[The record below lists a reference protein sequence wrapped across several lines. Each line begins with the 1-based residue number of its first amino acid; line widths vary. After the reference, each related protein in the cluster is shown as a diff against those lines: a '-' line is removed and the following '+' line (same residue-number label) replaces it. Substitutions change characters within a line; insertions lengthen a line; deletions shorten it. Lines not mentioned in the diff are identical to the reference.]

1 MLDRS
6 RSPAAIRAR
15 ESRARLKA
23 GVRTFR
29 VRAHG
34 RRLAA
39 AMRLANPKLGDD
51 LAPEAIEAELDAI
64 LDAFCV
70 RWLGPAKK
78 PCA

>member
-1 MLDRS
+1 MLNRPP
-6 RSPAAIRAR
+6 SPDAIRAR
-15 ESRARLKA
+15 ESRARLKV

-29 VRAHG
+29 VRAHT
-34 RRLAA
+34 RRLEA
-39 AMRLANPKLGDD
+39 AMRLANPKLGDE
-51 LAPEAIEAELDAI
+51 LTPEAIEAELDAI